1 MNTKLLRNL
10 GIAAAVVIVTIFA
23 IGSIEQQEQK
33 SEPVENQIEIKS
45 EPVENQIEIKSEPVE
60 NQIEIKSTECSGNAL
75 CISGKITQIIDGD
88 TVKVDGKSIR
98 FALVDAPEL
107 KYDGGQ
113 AKQFVEQVCPV
124 GSQVIVD
131 QDDDQLSDKY
141 GRMLGVI
148 YCNGMNLNKEI
159 LDSGIGDL
167 YEAFCDQSEFATH
180 SWATK
185 HGCGNSEDEITTQQT
200 QNCDSSYPDFC
211 IPSSPP
217 DLDCGDISQKNFTVL
232 QPDPHRFDG
241 DKDGIG
247 CES

>member
-10 GIAAAVVIVTIFA
+10 GIASAVVIVTIFG
-23 IGSIEQQEQK
+23 IGLVEQQEQEI
-33 SEPVENQIEIKS
+33 EPVENQIEIKS

-75 CISGKITQIIDGD
+75 CFSGKITQIIDGD

-124 GSQVIVD
+124 GSEVIVD
-131 QDDDQLSDKY
+131 QDDDQLVDKY

-148 YCNGMNLNKEI
+148 YCNDMNLNKEI

-167 YEAFCDQSEFATH
+167 YSAFCDQSEFATH

-185 HGCGNSEDEITTQQT
+185 HGCNNSEDETNQQT

-217 DLDCGDISQKNFTVL
+217 DLDCGDISQKDFTVF
-232 QPDPHRFDG
+232 QPDPHKFDG
-241 DKDGIG
+241 DNDGIG

>member
-23 IGSIEQQEQK
+23 VGLIEQQEQK
-33 SEPVENQIEIKS
+33 ADSSENQVEQKADTLEVQVERKS
-45 EPVENQIEIKSEPVE
+45 I
-60 NQIEIKSTECSGNAL
+60 ECSGNAL

-88 TVKVDGKSIR
+88 TVKVNGKSIR

-113 AKQFVEQVCPV
+113 AKQFLEQVCPV
-124 GSQVIVD
+124 GSEVIVD

-148 YCNGMNLNKEI
+148 YCNDMNLNQEI

-180 SWATK
+180 YWATK
-185 HGCGNSEDEITTQQT
+185 HGCGSSEDEITTQQT

-211 IPSSPP
+211 IPSPPP
-217 DLDCGDISQKNFTVL
+217 DLDCGDISEKNFTVF

-247 CES
+247 CET

>member
-1 MNTKLLRNL
+1 MNTRLLRNL
-10 GIAAAVVIVTIFA
+10 GIASAVVIVTIFA
-23 IGSIEQQEQK
+23 IGLLEQQEQK
-33 SEPVENQIEIKS
+33 IDSLENQMET
-45 EPVENQIEIKSEPVE
+45 
-60 NQIEIKSTECSGNAL
+60 KSTECFGHAA
-75 CISGKITQIIDGD
+75 CITGKITQIIDGD
-88 TVKVDGKSIR
+88 TLKVDGKSIR

-113 AKQFVEQVCPV
+113 AKQFLEQVCPV
-124 GSQVIVD
+124 GSEVVVD

-141 GRMLGVI
+141 GRILGVV
-148 YCNGMNLNKEI
+148 YCNDLNLNKEI

-180 SWATK
+180 TWATK
-185 HGCGNSEDEITTQQT
+185 HGCGNSEDKMVTQQI
-200 QNCDSSYPDFC
+200 QNCDLSYPDFC

-217 DLDCGDISQKNFTVL
+217 DLDCGDISEKDFTVL